1 MPTGIGSLL
10 YTIVLSHVNL
20 FLGFLQIFAT
30 QVLAQRLP
38 QKCADDEDDDHI
50 DEHVAAVIQC
60 RVDPRRG
67 HGHVEEGL
75 GHILCPNGCADDIV
89 HEEACAA
96 GNNGTDEEA
105 VLILAEQACNTEDGR
120 MQR

>member
-10 YTIVLSHVNL
+10 YTKVLSYVNL

-38 QKCADDEDDDHI
+38 KKCADDKDDDHI
-50 DEHVAAVIQC
+50 NEHVAAVIQS

-75 GHILCPNGCADDIV
+75 GHVLCPNGCADDIV
-89 HEEACAA
+89 HKEACAA
-96 GNNGTDEEA
+96 GDDRADEEA
-105 VLILAEQACNTEDGR
+105 VLILAEQACNT
-120 MQR
+120 